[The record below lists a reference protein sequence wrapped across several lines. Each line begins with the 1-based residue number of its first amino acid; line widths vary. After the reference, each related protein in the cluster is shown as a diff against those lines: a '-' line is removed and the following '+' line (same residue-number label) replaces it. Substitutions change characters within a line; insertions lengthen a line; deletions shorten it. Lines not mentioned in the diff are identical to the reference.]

1 MNKIFNSINM
11 HNIDSNTKKQ
21 IEEPG
26 WRVAAGEE
34 EKIFLEYYLSGKKVN
49 RINTAIRNILVV
61 ALFISVGTAGFELA
75 FKTDASYDPVPSVIG
90 IITALLLWLINE
102 VVRKII
108 QRNIKNKV
116 QGNIYVIDAMAHP
129 AGDNRVVVSLNDDTY
144 NTERFVYNESVNPMD
159 YVHDEGGRNIGFRVL
174 LFMVIYDDKIQ
185 SKVVIGSD
193 GYRSLLD
200 KCKK

>member
-49 RINTAIRNILVV
+49 RINNAIRNILVV

-159 YVHDEGGRNIGFRVL
+159 KNNI
-174 LFMVIYDDKIQ
+174 
-185 SKVVIGSD
+185 
-193 GYRSLLD
+193 
-200 KCKK
+200 

>member
-49 RINTAIRNILVV
+49 RINNAIRNILVV

-75 FKTDASYDPVPSVIG
+75 FKTDALYDPVPSVIG

-116 QGNIYVIDAMAHP
+116 QGNIRQVI
-129 AGDNRVVVSLNDDTY
+129 
-144 NTERFVYNESVNPMD
+144 TE
-159 YVHDEGGRNIGFRVL
+159 
-174 LFMVIYDDKIQ
+174 
-185 SKVVIGSD
+185 
-193 GYRSLLD
+193 
-200 KCKK
+200 